1 MANKCTHTKP
11 GCGCVDGPM
20 TTPPACP
27 PLPCDNPQPCSSYTD
42 AECVIY
48 TGEDIECNGQV
59 VVETNANLNN
69 IIIELVTRICD
80 LESQLNSLPPA
91 PLPEPE
97 PAPAP

>member
-1 MANKCTHTKP
+1 MANKCTHTEP

-27 PLPCDNPQPCSSYTD
+27 PLPCPNPQPCSSYTD
-42 AECVIY
+42 AQCVIY

-59 VVETNANLNN
+59 VVETNANLND

-80 LESQLNSLPPA
+80 LESQLNPLPP
-91 PLPEPE
+91 LPPV
-97 PAPAP
+97 PPVP